1 MARSISISHSSSA
14 VTPESERAKIRV
26 RKIRGALAVGACALC
41 ALGAA
46 AALLAILGYVVFQGI
61 HALTP
66 SFIMH
71 IPRPVGIPG
80 GGVAN
85 GIVGSIIIV
94 GIATLLAV
102 PVGLLTGIYLA
113 LFGRGFVAEMLRLLS
128 DVLSGIPSI
137 AIGLFAYTLLVA
149 PFGHFSAVSASVAFA
164 MLMLPLLIRTSEE
177 AVRTVPRVVQEGAYA
192 LGLSTYAT
200 TIRVILPAAR
210 NAIITA
216 LLLAIAR
223 VTGETAPLLF
233 TAFGSQFWE
242 LNPLNPMAELSLQ
255 IFTYAISPYEEMHQQ
270 AWAGALLLIGAVFVL
285 SLGARLVLRKNFKR

>member
-1 MARSISISHSSSA
+1 MAQLISLSQTGTGLTA
-14 VTPESERAKIRV
+14 ASERAKIRLRKV
-26 RKIRGALAVGACALC
+26 RSAVAVGACGLC
-41 ALGAA
+41 ALAAA

-61 HALTP
+61 HALTW
-66 SFIMH
+66 SFITQ

-85 GIVGSIIIV
+85 GIVGSLIIV
-94 GIATLLAV
+94 GIATLLSV

-113 LFGRGFVAEMLRLLS
+113 LFGRGFTAEMLRLLS

-149 PFGHFSAVSASVAFA
+149 PFGHFSAFSASVAFA

-210 NAIITA
+210 SAIITA

-242 LNPLNPMAELSLQ
+242 LNPSNPMAELSLQ
-255 IFTYAISPYEEMHQQ
+255 IFTYAISPYEELHQQ
-270 AWAGALLLIGAVFVL
+270 AWAGALLLILAVFVL
-285 SLGARLVLRKNFKR
+285 SLAARLMLRKTFHR